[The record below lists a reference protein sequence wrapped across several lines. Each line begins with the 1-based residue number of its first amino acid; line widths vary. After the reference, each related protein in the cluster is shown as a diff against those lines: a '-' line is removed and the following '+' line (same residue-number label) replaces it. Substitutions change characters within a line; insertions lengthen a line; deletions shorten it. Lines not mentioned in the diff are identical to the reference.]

1 MQGIRFV
8 VVDNRN
14 SLSSSLSC
22 LTEVFYGAIFF
33 IDVHFLPIFLSGG
46 ARCLNCWGNASCVDV
61 EGSLLFR
68 HIAVAVSL

>member
-1 MQGIRFV
+1 M
-8 VVDNRN
+8 D
-14 SLSSSLSC
+14 SSLSMSISC
-22 LTEVFYGAIFF
+22 
-33 IDVHFLPIFLSGG
+33 PFLSGG